1 MKKFADAGRLFPQ
14 DEDGRDKA
22 RVDWIDRL
30 AFKAGAEVCLE
41 KICNLTEDRD
51 TLYYAANAL
60 HFLQSLY
67 DICEAVIARHEA
79 RGQWDSFRFLHR
91 QLMGLALEFTGLA
104 SRRPE
109 QACSAFKAEQ
119 LNRVLEPL
127 KKEMEADMGTSL
139 PLVPEDGSL
148 SYSDVAVLLR
158 SYQDVC
164 ASYVRRHYDGNPPVI
179 PPVPSNWTARL
190 IQDQILV
197 YCTDEPKSVL
207 QIGDMLGYKDKKTV
221 RKYLNPLLDQ
231 GLLARTVPDKPNSRN
246 QRYITAR
253 NV

>member
-1 MKKFADAGRLFPQ
+1 MLYTDRVKDAIAVLETDLEEMNDLSSDPEMDRAISDLKVHLDDFLDACVESPVEQEEEEEGEAELF
-14 DEDGRDKA
+14 DLR
-22 RVDWIDRL
+22 
-30 AFKAGAEVCLE
+30 
-41 KICNLTEDRD
+41 
-51 TLYYAANAL
+51 
-60 HFLQSLY
+60 
-67 DICEAVIARHEA
+67 
-79 RGQWDSFRFLHR
+79 HR
-91 QLMGLALEFTGLA
+91 QLVGLAEEIAVLA
-104 SRRPE
+104 RKRPE

-127 KKEMEADMGTSL
+127 KEEMEADMGTSL

-221 RKYLNPLLDQ
+221 RKYLNPLLDR

>member
-1 MKKFADAGRLFPQ
+1 MTSARPSSPGTRRGVSGIPFAF
-14 DEDGRDKA
+14 
-22 RVDWIDRL
+22 
-30 AFKAGAEVCLE
+30 C
-41 KICNLTEDRD
+41 
-51 TLYYAANAL
+51 
-60 HFLQSLY
+60 
-67 DICEAVIARHEA
+67 
-79 RGQWDSFRFLHR
+79 
-91 QLMGLALEFTGLA
+91 
-104 SRRPE
+104 
-109 QACSAFKAEQ
+109 AFKAEQ

-127 KKEMEADMGTSL
+127 KEEMEADMGTSL

-164 ASYVRRHYDGNPPVI
+164 ASYVRRHYNGNPPVI

-221 RKYLNPLLDQ
+221 RKYLNPLLDR

>member
-1 MKKFADAGRLFPQ
+1 
-14 DEDGRDKA
+14 
-22 RVDWIDRL
+22 
-30 AFKAGAEVCLE
+30 
-41 KICNLTEDRD
+41 
-51 TLYYAANAL
+51 
-60 HFLQSLY
+60 
-67 DICEAVIARHEA
+67 
-79 RGQWDSFRFLHR
+79 
-91 QLMGLALEFTGLA
+91 
-104 SRRPE
+104 
-109 QACSAFKAEQ
+109 
-119 LNRVLEPL
+119 
-127 KKEMEADMGTSL
+127 MGTSL

-221 RKYLNPLLDQ
+221 RKYLNPLLDR

>member
-1 MKKFADAGRLFPQ
+1 MLYTDRVKDAIAVLETDLEEMNDLSSDPEMDRAISDLKVHLDDFLDACVESPVEQEEEEEGEAELF
-14 DEDGRDKA
+14 DLR
-22 RVDWIDRL
+22 
-30 AFKAGAEVCLE
+30 
-41 KICNLTEDRD
+41 
-51 TLYYAANAL
+51 
-60 HFLQSLY
+60 
-67 DICEAVIARHEA
+67 
-79 RGQWDSFRFLHR
+79 HR
-91 QLMGLALEFTGLA
+91 QLVGLAEEIAVLA
-104 SRRPE
+104 RKRPE

-127 KKEMEADMGTSL
+127 KEEMEADMGTSL

-164 ASYVRRHYDGNPPVI
+164 ASYVRRHYNGNPPVI

-221 RKYLNPLLDQ
+221 RKYLNPLLDR

>member
-1 MKKFADAGRLFPQ
+1 MLYTDRVKDAIAVLKTDLEEMNDLSSDPEMDRAISDLKVHLDDFLDACVESPVEQEEEEEGEAELF
-14 DEDGRDKA
+14 DLR
-22 RVDWIDRL
+22 
-30 AFKAGAEVCLE
+30 
-41 KICNLTEDRD
+41 
-51 TLYYAANAL
+51 
-60 HFLQSLY
+60 
-67 DICEAVIARHEA
+67 
-79 RGQWDSFRFLHR
+79 HR
-91 QLMGLALEFTGLA
+91 QLVGLAEEIAVLA
-104 SRRPE
+104 RKRPE

-127 KKEMEADMGTSL
+127 KEEMEADMGTSL

-164 ASYVRRHYDGNPPVI
+164 ASYVRRHYNGNPPVI

-221 RKYLNPLLDQ
+221 RKYLNPLLDR

>member
-1 MKKFADAGRLFPQ
+1 MLYTDRVKDAIAVLETDLEEMNDLSSDPEMDRAISDLKVHLDDFLDACVESPVEQEEEVEGEAELF
-14 DEDGRDKA
+14 DLR
-22 RVDWIDRL
+22 
-30 AFKAGAEVCLE
+30 
-41 KICNLTEDRD
+41 
-51 TLYYAANAL
+51 
-60 HFLQSLY
+60 
-67 DICEAVIARHEA
+67 
-79 RGQWDSFRFLHR
+79 HR
-91 QLMGLALEFTGLA
+91 QLVGLAEEIAVLA
-104 SRRPE
+104 RKRPE

-127 KKEMEADMGTSL
+127 KEEMEADMGTSL

-221 RKYLNPLLDQ
+221 RKYLNPLLDR

>member
-1 MKKFADAGRLFPQ
+1 MLYTDRVKDAIAVLETDLKEMNDLSSDPEMDRAISDLKVHLDDFLDACVESRVEQEEEEEGEAELF
-14 DEDGRDKA
+14 DLR
-22 RVDWIDRL
+22 
-30 AFKAGAEVCLE
+30 
-41 KICNLTEDRD
+41 
-51 TLYYAANAL
+51 
-60 HFLQSLY
+60 
-67 DICEAVIARHEA
+67 
-79 RGQWDSFRFLHR
+79 HR
-91 QLMGLALEFTGLA
+91 QLVGLAEEIAVLA
-104 SRRPE
+104 RKRPE
-109 QACSAFKAEQ
+109 QPCSAFKAEQ

-127 KKEMEADMGTSL
+127 KEEMEADMGTSL

-164 ASYVRRHYDGNPPVI
+164 ASYVRRHYNGNPPVI
-179 PPVPSNWTARL
+179 PPVPSDWTARL

-221 RKYLNPLLDQ
+221 RKYLNPLLDR

>member
-1 MKKFADAGRLFPQ
+1 MLYTDRVKDAIAVLKTDLEEMNDLSSDPEMDRAISDLKVHLDDFLDACVESPVEQEEEEEGEAELF
-14 DEDGRDKA
+14 DLR
-22 RVDWIDRL
+22 
-30 AFKAGAEVCLE
+30 
-41 KICNLTEDRD
+41 
-51 TLYYAANAL
+51 
-60 HFLQSLY
+60 
-67 DICEAVIARHEA
+67 
-79 RGQWDSFRFLHR
+79 HR
-91 QLMGLALEFTGLA
+91 QLVGLAEEIAVLA
-104 SRRPE
+104 RKRPE
-109 QACSAFKAEQ
+109 QPCRAFKAEQ
-119 LNRVLEPL
+119 VNLVLRPL
-127 KKEMEADMGTSL
+127 KDEMEADMGTSL

-164 ASYVRRHYDGNPPVI
+164 ASYVRRHYNGNPPVI

-221 RKYLNPLLDQ
+221 RKYLNPLLDR